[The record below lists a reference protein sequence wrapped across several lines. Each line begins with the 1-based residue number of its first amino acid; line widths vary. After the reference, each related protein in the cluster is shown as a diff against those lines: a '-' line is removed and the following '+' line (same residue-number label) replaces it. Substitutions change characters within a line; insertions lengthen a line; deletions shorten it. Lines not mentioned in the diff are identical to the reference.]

1 MDSIQAAREQ
11 VLRLAEQTE
20 AIVRDQVQPRS
31 GEMASWYFDARRL
44 CLSRSGMWPVGEAC
58 GAMLYDLDFE
68 AVGGP
73 ACGAI
78 PLVCACA
85 MVMLKDAFYTRSV
98 ARDHGLGRVIEGGVA
113 PGTRVV
119 IMEDVTTTE
128 DNLMESIRTCQDGGL
143 KVVGALALLDRGGVV
158 GERLEIMGIPFRAI
172 LRRQDV
178 EEKVR

>member
-1 MDSIQAAREQ
+1 
-11 VLRLAEQTE
+11 
-20 AIVRDQVQPRS
+20 
-31 GEMASWYFDARRL
+31 
-44 CLSRSGMWPVGEAC
+44 
-58 GAMLYDLDFE
+58 
-68 AVGGP
+68 
-73 ACGAI
+73 
-78 PLVCACA
+78 
-85 MVMLKDAFYTRSV
+85 MLKDAFYTRSV

-158 GERLEIMGIPFRAI
+158 GERLEVMGIPFRAI